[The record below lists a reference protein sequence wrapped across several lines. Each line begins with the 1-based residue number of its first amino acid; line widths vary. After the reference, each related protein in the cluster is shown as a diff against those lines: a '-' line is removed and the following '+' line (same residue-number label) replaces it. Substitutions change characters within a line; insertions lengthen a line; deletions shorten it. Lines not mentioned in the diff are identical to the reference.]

1 MLNDLLAKNEKLES
15 SFFQTVVKMSKLHL
29 DIQRAC
35 TTSSNVHKLLN
46 KNSHFL
52 NQLAEDDKIPNMS
65 KINVDI
71 KRFDKI
77 LIGRS
82 RERLKEEACVEAI
95 YDQKAQKRKKEREAD
110 RQKQIF
116 TGNVRVFGYKHPKSM
131 KFMALLFRC
140 LKSCIEGKHE
150 QLNLDMNTFLLLK
163 NELSL
168 VFLRNQ
174 DNIVATVKSAIKLY
188 ATQEEQNRKDLEQ
201 QELAVLE
208 KILRNQ
214 EAFVNQTNTMP
225 DHQQGIGGFGKVT
238 EPGSYEKI
246 IAKLLEYNEK
256 INDGKE
262 ISVVE
267 YLKKIDMDSKFA
279 KTYEM
284 QRHIKRAFFEEFK
297 IHSLNYVLLLF
308 ESVMRIMTTVN
319 RDKEEEDGGP
329 GLKRNEKMQYYS
341 KNYRRFIENRQK
353 KIDKFIVNCIGWN
366 HINRCIEVIDMSLRD
381 LLYKIVPTKVV
392 IRELK
397 TSSGKVLNKD
407 SEYTLVEKKR
417 YVTVGKKTHVD
428 YIFELD
434 LKEDNAKISAKEE
447 EKRQEEEKKR
457 QNVFYMNFE
466 DFSMVKLRSTVF
478 MLYFP
483 ITFTISIV
491 NIWLKIL
498 PNPSQ
503 PKSETEDYS
512 KEEVEGINAA
522 KHGVRDFV
530 HSLATHLKS
539 LNEYLQGVIK

>member
-1 MLNDLLAKNEKLES
+1 
-15 SFFQTVVKMSKLHL
+15 V
-29 DIQRAC
+29 
-35 TTSSNVHKLLN
+35 
-46 KNSHFL
+46 
-52 NQLAEDDKIPNMS
+52 
-65 KINVDI
+65 
-71 KRFDKI
+71 
-77 LIGRS
+77 
-82 RERLKEEACVEAI
+82 
-95 YDQKAQKRKKEREAD
+95 
-110 RQKQIF
+110 
-116 TGNVRVFGYKHPKSM
+116 
-131 KFMALLFRC
+131 
-140 LKSCIEGKHE
+140 
-150 QLNLDMNTFLLLK
+150 
-163 NELSL
+163 
-168 VFLRNQ
+168 
-174 DNIVATVKSAIKLY
+174 
-188 ATQEEQNRKDLEQ
+188 
-201 QELAVLE
+201 
-208 KILRNQ
+208 
-214 EAFVNQTNTMP
+214 
-225 DHQQGIGGFGKVT
+225 
-238 EPGSYEKI
+238 
-246 IAKLLEYNEK
+246 
-256 INDGKE
+256 NDGKE

-308 ESVMRIMTTVN
+308 ESVMRIITTVN

-407 SEYTLVEKKR
+407 SEYTLVERKR

-434 LKEDNAKISAKEE
+434 LKEDTAKVSAKEE
-447 EKRQEEEKKR
+447 EKRAEEEKKR
-457 QNVFYMNFE
+457 QNVFYLNFE

-478 MLYFP
+478 MIYFP
-483 ITFTISIV
+483 ITFTISII

-503 PKSETEDYS
+503 PKSETEEYT

-522 KHGVRDFV
+522 KHGIRDFV
-530 HSLATHLKS
+530 HSLTNHLKS
-539 LNEYLQGVIK
+539 LNEYLNGIIKQKPLQANYNLIRTNDDFKAFKDVFLKTKHTGMTTVQIEEFFL